1 MYYGNQSND
10 IQGPEKL
17 RFDTEFPDKIEE
29 HLVGES
35 HATNI
40 TTLREIILLLASAL
54 FVIEKFVNFIFKEV
68 VVFLG
73 TIVFSVRL
81 RNTLEKTSMRWRQE
95 EEKQR

>member
-1 MYYGNQSND
+1 MDYGNQSNK

-17 RFDTEFPDKIEE
+17 RFDAEFPDKIVE

-54 FVIEKFVNFIFKEV
+54 FVVEEFVHFEFKEV
-68 VVFLG
+68 VVFFG

-81 RNTLEKTSMRWRQE
+81 RNSFKKAVMGWRQE
-95 EEKQR
+95 EEKHR

>member
-10 IQGPEKL
+10 IQDAEKL

-54 FVIEKFVNFIFKEV
+54 FVIEKFINFKFKEV
-68 VVFLG
+68 VVFFG

-81 RNTLEKTSMRWRQE
+81 RNTVEKASMRWRQE
-95 EEKQR
+95 KERQR